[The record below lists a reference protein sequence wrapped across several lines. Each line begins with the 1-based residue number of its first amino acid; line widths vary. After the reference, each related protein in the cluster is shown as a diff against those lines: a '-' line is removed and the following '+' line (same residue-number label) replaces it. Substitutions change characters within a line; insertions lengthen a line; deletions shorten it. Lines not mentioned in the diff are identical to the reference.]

1 MKLHDVR
8 KKSGARQPRKRV
20 GRGRSSGTGK
30 TSGRGHKGAKS
41 RSGYKRKEAF
51 EGGQM
56 PLVRRIPKRG
66 FSNYPFRKVWAEVNL
81 SQLDRFT
88 SGETI
93 DPETLAKCGLTRGR
107 FEGIVILGRGEL
119 EVAMTVRAHRFS
131 KTAAEK
137 IEAAGGKVEVIDLN
151 GPGAGTVAELTG
163 KPEIAELRASESET
177 TEEGVVE
184 DSRNGA
190 VEEAVES
197 VAEDVEVVAAEEA
210 TEIVSG
216 EDEAVEASGD
226 DDEATE

>member
-81 SQLDRFT
+81 SQLDRFIR
-88 SGETI
+88 GETV
-93 DPETLAKCGLTRGR
+93 DPETLAKSGIIKGR
-107 FEGIVILGRGEL
+107 FDGIVILGRGEL
-119 EVAMTVRAHRFS
+119 KAAVTIRAHRFS
-131 KTAAEK
+131 KTATEK
-137 IEAAGGKVEVIDLN
+137 IKAAGGKVEVIRLT
-151 GPGAGTVAELTG
+151 GPGTESAAELMSNVEVVETV
-163 KPEIAELRASESET
+163 RSET
-177 TEEGVVE
+177 EAIDTEVVGE
-184 DSRNGA
+184 DET
-190 VEEAVES
+190 VEEALS
-197 VAEDVEVVAAEEA
+197 DPADVEGAASLPA
-210 TEIVSG
+210 GSKVSGNADEIVEVSG
-216 EDEAVEASGD
+216 A
-226 DDEATE
+226 DDEVTE

>member
-81 SQLDRFT
+81 SQLDRFIR
-88 SGETI
+88 GETV
-93 DPETLAKCGLTRGR
+93 DPETLAKSGIIKGR
-107 FEGIVILGRGEL
+107 FDGIVILGRGEL
-119 EVAMTVRAHRFS
+119 KAAVTIRAHRFS
-131 KTAAEK
+131 KTATEK
-137 IEAAGGKVEVIDLN
+137 IKAAGGKVEVIRLT
-151 GPGAGTVAELTG
+151 GPGTESAAELMSNVEVVETV
-163 KPEIAELRASESET
+163 RSET
-177 TEEGVVE
+177 EAIDTEVVGE
-184 DSRNGA
+184 DET
-190 VEEAVES
+190 VEEALS
-197 VAEDVEVVAAEEA
+197 DPADVEGAASLPA
-210 TEIVSG
+210 GSKVSGSADEIVEVSG
-216 EDEAVEASGD
+216 A
-226 DDEATE
+226 DDEVTE

>member
-93 DPETLAKCGLTRGR
+93 DPEMLAKSGLTRGR
-107 FEGIVILGRGEL
+107 FDGIVILGGGEL
-119 EVAMTVRAHRFS
+119 EVAVTVRAHRFS

-137 IEAAGGKVEVIDLN
+137 IVAAGGKVEVIHLN
-151 GPGAGTVAELTG
+151 DPETETAEIT
-163 KPEIAELRASESET
+163 PSEPRAADGE
-177 TEEGVVE
+177 VVE
-184 DSRNGA
+184 GSENGTA
-190 VEEAVES
+190 EVVVSS
-197 VAEDVEVVAAEEA
+197 VAEDAEVAAAEA
-210 TEIVSG
+210 TEVVSD
-216 EDEAVEASGD
+216 EDDTVEASGD

>member
-41 RSGYKRKEAF
+41 RSGYKRKDGF

-93 DPETLAKCGLTRGR
+93 DPETLAKCGLARGR
-107 FEGIVILGRGEL
+107 FDGIVILGRGEL
-119 EVAMTVRAHRFS
+119 EVAVTVRAHRFS

-137 IEAAGGKVEVIDLN
+137 IEAAGGKAEIIHLN
-151 GPGAGTVAELTG
+151 DPKAETAAELTD
-163 KPEIAELRASESET
+163 KPEVAEITTSESEA
-177 TEEGVVE
+177 TEAEFVEGSENETAGETVGSVTE
-184 DSRNGA
+184 D
-190 VEEAVES
+190 VEEA
-197 VAEDVEVVAAEEA
+197 AAEA
-210 TEIVSG
+210 TEVVSG
-216 EDEAVEASGD
+216 ENETVEASGD

>member
-81 SQLDRFT
+81 SQLDRFIR
-88 SGETI
+88 GETV
-93 DPETLAKCGLTRGR
+93 DPETLAKSGIIKGR
-107 FEGIVILGRGEL
+107 FDGIVILGRGEL
-119 EVAMTVRAHRFS
+119 KAAVTIRAHRFS
-131 KTAAEK
+131 KTATEK
-137 IEAAGGKVEVIDLN
+137 IKAAGGKAEVIRLTGPDTESAAELMSNVEVVE
-151 GPGAGTVAELTG
+151 TV
-163 KPEIAELRASESET
+163 RSET
-177 TEEGVVE
+177 EAIDTEVVGE
-184 DSRNGA
+184 DET
-190 VEEAVES
+190 VEEALS
-197 VAEDVEVVAAEEA
+197 DPADVEGAASLPA
-210 TEIVSG
+210 GSKVSGSADEIVEVSG
-216 EDEAVEASGD
+216 A
-226 DDEATE
+226 DDEVTE